1 MKRLGLLALAAI
13 LFPVLLMGNPVDSED
28 YIKTQYQA
36 FERERGEKAFKVAQ
50 AVMDSIGAPVNF
62 DADTDKDEIKAILLK
77 SLISHYFSINEFDQ
91 VFAYA
96 EIAIPFYRDQDDL
109 MDVAGCYHTMG
120 IASQYLGRFND
131 AINYYKMCSDV
142 MEEIGGPMADR
153 NRRYEINNMASI
165 YLMMDECEQAEEMY
179 LQCID
184 LLGEVGTDTLANR
197 DLASYY
203 QNLVGVWI
211 EELSKM
217 DPDDERRDV
226 LVGKAVDYAEQSIDL
241 SKRYGDQ
248 LEKMAFRWIAIS
260 KAHFEAGRVK
270 EAQAEVD
277 SAMVIIQELDLKYLE
292 TATYI
297 LKGDYAYRLGH
308 YDEAEASYLEAASRA
323 EENHFDEYCV
333 ESLNGAYLSSKSNH
347 PERSIGYLE
356 RCKAWED
363 TIYNQEQQE
372 LIREYQVK
380 YQTAEKEREIA
391 IQQAENA
398 KSRHRVTMLI
408 IAVTFTVIVSFML
421 LYLAFKRRKQ
431 NELLKR
437 RNKFKDRLFAVVSH
451 DIKAPIDT
459 QAQMLDMMYD
469 NVETIPPAE
478 LKEGL
483 AGMKLMANQMKEKLQ
498 NLICWVKRELGDDG
512 SQASLFNLRELVQ
525 KVVDEQAAHAAMKS
539 LVITNE
545 VPTEWDVFDDVNVS
559 RIVLQNLLSNAI
571 KYSNPGGAIKLCAV
585 EEGARYRIV
594 VEDNG
599 VGINKEKLAVLL
611 KKTTA
616 SDEGTQSEMGTGI
629 GLMVSRQLTDRIG
642 SRITIESEE
651 GKGTKVSFTLN
662 KG

>member
-1 MKRLGLLALAAI
+1 MFFYFCKKIVTMKRLVAFALAAV
-13 LFPVLLMGNPVDSED
+13 LFPLLLMGEPSDSNVFV
-28 YIKTQYQA
+28 KTQYQT
-36 FERERGEKAFKVAQ
+36 FERERGEKAFRVAQ
-50 AVMDSIGAPVNF
+50 TIMDSIGETVTF
-62 DADTDKDEIKAILLK
+62 DAATDKDEIKAKLLK
-77 SLISHYFSINEFDQ
+77 SLVSHYFSTNEFETM
-91 VFAYA
+91 FEYA
-96 EIAIPFYRDQDDL
+96 DMAIPFYRDQEDL
-109 MDVAGCYHTMG
+109 MDVAGCYHMMG
-120 IASQYLGRFND
+120 IASQYLGKFDN

-179 LQCID
+179 LLCID

-203 QNLVGVWI
+203 QNLAGVWL
-211 EELSKM
+211 EMVSKM
-217 DPDDERRDV
+217 DEGEAKTA
-226 LVGKAVDYAEQSIDL
+226 LVNKTVDYAEQSIDL
-241 SKRYGDQ
+241 SRRYGAPDD
-248 LEKMAFRWIAIS
+248 KMALRWITIS
-260 KAHFEAGRVK
+260 KAHFEVGREK
-270 EAQAEVD
+270 EAVAEVD
-277 SAMVIIQELDLKYLE
+277 SAMVIIQSLDLKYLE

-297 LKGDYAYRLGH
+297 LKGDYAYRLGRFA
-308 YDEAEASYLEAASRA
+308 EAETNYLEAAARA
-323 EENHFDEYCV
+323 EEYHFDEYCV
-333 ESLNGAYLSSKSNH
+333 ESLNGAYLSTKKAH
-347 PERSIGYLE
+347 PERSINYLE

-363 TIYNQEQQE
+363 TIYNQEQQA

-391 IQQAENA
+391 VQQAQNA
-398 KSRHRVTMLI
+398 KSQHRVTMLI
-408 IAVTFTVIVSFML
+408 IAVSFAVIVAVML

-437 RNKFKDRLFAVVSH
+437 RNKFKDHLFAVVSH
-451 DIKAPIDT
+451 DIKAPIDI

-469 NVETIPPAE
+469 HVETIPPAE

-525 KVVDEQAAHAAMKS
+525 RVVDEQATHAAMKS

-545 VPTEWDVFDDVNVS
+545 VPAEWEVFDDINVS

-571 KYSNPGGAIKLCAV
+571 KFSNLGGTVKLGAV

-599 VGINKEKLAVLL
+599 VGFNKDKQ
-611 KKTTA
+611 K
-616 SDEGTQSEMGTGI
+616 EMGTGI
-629 GLMVSRQLTDRIG
+629 GLMVSRQLTERIG
-642 SRITIESEE
+642 SGIAIESIE
-651 GKGTKVSFTLN
+651 GEGTKVSFTVN

>member
-1 MKRLGLLALAAI
+1 MKRLVVLALMAF
-13 LFPVLLMGNPVDSED
+13 LFPVLLIGEPVDSED
-28 YIKTQYQA
+28 YIKTQYQT

-50 AVMDSIGAPVNF
+50 VIMDSIGAPVSF
-62 DADTDKDEIKAILLK
+62 DADTDKDEIKAVLLK
-77 SLISHYFSINEFDQ
+77 SLVSHYFSINEFDQ
-91 VFAYA
+91 VFEYA
-96 EIAIPFYRDQDDL
+96 GVAIPFYRDKDDL

-120 IASQYLGRFND
+120 IASQYLGRFDD

-153 NRRYEINNMASI
+153 NRCYEINNMASI

-179 LQCID
+179 LLCID

-203 QNLVGVWI
+203 QNLAGVWL
-211 EELSKM
+211 EMVSKM
-217 DPDDERRDV
+217 DEGEEKTA
-226 LVGKAVDYAEQSIDL
+226 LVAKTVDYAEQSIDL
-241 SKRYGDQ
+241 SRRYGSQPD
-248 LEKMAFRWIAIS
+248 KMALRWITIS
-260 KAHFEAGRVK
+260 KAHFEVGRVK

-277 SAMVIIQELDLKYLE
+277 SAMAIIQELDLKYLE

-333 ESLNGAYLSSKSNH
+333 ESLNGAYLSTKKNH
-347 PERSIGYLE
+347 PERSIDYLE

-363 TIYNQEQQE
+363 TVYNQEQQE

-391 IQQAENA
+391 VQQAENA

-408 IAVTFTVIVSFML
+408 IAVTFTVIVAVML

-437 RNKFKDRLFAVVSH
+437 RNKLKDRLFAVVSH

-469 NVETIPPAE
+469 HVETIPPAE

-483 AGMKLMANQMKEKLQ
+483 GGMKLMANQMKEKLQ

-539 LVITNE
+539 LVIVNE
-545 VPTEWDVFDDVNVS
+545 VPTEWEVFDDVNIS

-585 EEGARYRIV
+585 EEGTRYRIV

-616 SDEGTQSEMGTGI
+616 SEEGTQNEMGTGI
-629 GLMVSRQLTDRIG
+629 GLMVSRQLTERIG
-642 SRITIESEE
+642 SGIAIESIE
-651 GKGTKVSFTLN
+651 GKGTKVSFTVN

>member
-13 LFPVLLMGNPVDSED
+13 LFPVLLMGDPVDSKD
-28 YIKTQYQA
+28 DIKTQYQV
-36 FERERGEKAFKVAQ
+36 FERERGEKAYRAAQ
-50 AVMDSIGAPVNF
+50 AVMESIGEEPGF
-62 DADTDKDEIKAILLK
+62 DATTDKDEIKAMLLK
-77 SLISHYFSINEFDQ
+77 SLVSHYFSTEEFETM
-91 VFAYA
+91 FEYA
-96 EIAIPFYRDQDDL
+96 EIAIEFYRDMDDL

-120 IASQYLGRFND
+120 IASQYLGRFDD

-142 MEEIGGPMADR
+142 MEEIGGPVAER

-179 LQCID
+179 LLCID
-184 LLGEVGTDTLANR
+184 LLGEVENDTLANR

-203 QNLVGVWI
+203 QNLAGVWL
-211 EELSKM
+211 EMVSKM
-217 DPDDERRDV
+217 DEGEAKTA
-226 LVGKAVDYAEQSIDL
+226 LVDKTVDYAEQSIDL
-241 SKRYGDQ
+241 SRRYGSQPD
-248 LEKMAFRWIAIS
+248 KMALRWITIS
-260 KAHFEAGRVK
+260 KAHFEVGRV
-270 EAQAEVD
+270 EETFAEID
-277 SAMVIIQELDLKYLE
+277 SAMAIIQELDLKYLE

-297 LKGDYAYRLGH
+297 LKGDYAYRLGRF
-308 YDEAEASYLEAASRA
+308 DEAEANYLEAAARA
-323 EENHFDEYCV
+323 EEYHFDEYCV

-363 TIYNQEQQE
+363 TIYNQEQQA

-391 IQQAENA
+391 VQQAQNA
-398 KSRHRVTMLI
+398 KNRQRVTLLVVAVALSVFLI
-408 IAVTFTVIVSFML
+408 AML
-421 LYLAFKRRKQ
+421 LVMIYKRRKQ
-431 NELLKR
+431 NQILQR

-469 NVETIPPAE
+469 HAETMPPVE

-483 AGMKLMANQMKEKLQ
+483 AGMIMMANQMKEKLQ

-512 SQASLFNLRELVQ
+512 SQSSLFNLRELVQ
-525 KVVDEQAAHAAMKS
+525 KVVDDQAVHAEMKS
-539 LVITNE
+539 LVIMNE
-545 VPTEWDVFDDVNVS
+545 VPTEWEVFDDVNVL

-571 KYSNPGGAIKLCAV
+571 KYSAPGGAVRLGAF
-585 EEGARYRIV
+585 EEGTRYRIF

-599 VGINKEKLAVLL
+599 VGIGKEKLAVLL
-611 KKTTA
+611 NKTA
-616 SDEGTQSEMGTGI
+616 SSDDGTQGEMGTGI
-629 GLMVSRQLTDRIG
+629 GLLVSRQLTERIG
-642 SRITIESEE
+642 SAIDIESAE
-651 GKGTKVSFTLN
+651 GKGTKVSFTVN